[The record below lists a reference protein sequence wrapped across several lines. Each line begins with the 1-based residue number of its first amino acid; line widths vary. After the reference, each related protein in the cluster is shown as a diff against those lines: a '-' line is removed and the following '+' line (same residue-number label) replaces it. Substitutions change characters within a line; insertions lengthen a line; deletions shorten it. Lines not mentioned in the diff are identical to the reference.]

1 MEIVA
6 LSPVHATTLTW
17 RRDAKTWALTVVCK
31 ATFDLTPGEM
41 RLSQG
46 QDPLIEQDRRWEE
59 EPARSLHSPTDLV
72 PFKARADVMLVGHAY
87 APNGKSVRSL
97 LARLV
102 VGGVDKSIAVL
113 GDRAAAGRE
122 PSPFTIMA
130 LRYERAAG
138 GLGQANPAGI
148 ASTEARLPNLEPA
161 IRAGTR
167 SGDEGTLLA
176 GFGPIAPDWP
186 QRRGR
191 LQGGAATWSPNDPLD
206 ESDPLFFNS
215 APADQQ
221 LATLRDDQPLL
232 LENLHPDLPRLSTRL
247 PGLRP
252 QVFVERPHAAP
263 HELEMHA
270 DALWIDTDRGRC
282 TVTWRA
288 HFPLSQRE
296 EPGRIFV
303 AMTGARQQLTWD
315 DMKGLE
321 RAIGADQAPPAP
333 RKIPNVEAFSVDDE
347 DDGDDTMT
355 IARRLPMPALPPRK
369 IPAPKPTLVGTPPPP
384 VPVTAALPPTAPPPP
399 MPALPPTP
407 PAPIAAAAPG
417 PPAPPLPLSPERL
430 RALLAPR
437 ELSPGF
443 DLSEPTSTDFYTVG
457 EHTPILDASPLWL
470 AQHTMPTPA
479 VPASTPT
486 PIVATPPASAPPIV
500 AAPQPSVI
508 SLQSAA
514 ISASVPSAVAT
525 LTGDARSPW
534 AAAGSSPRPTATPA
548 PAAAPIKAPPPLKPA
563 PSRTAT
569 LTGSTTKPPAD
580 VLDLLWFEAEALP
593 RIRARFKAL
602 IDELEFEPLDPKHD
616 LPVDDPKA
624 SRDRHHAFGVLT
636 QAPGTDASG
645 ISRAMLDAISDKGRF
660 TPPVVVLSGE
670 LRFPFDEV
678 EHLKAA
684 AAAAKPLAKDDKRLS
699 DLIDTVNELAG
710 TPLLQGSP
718 GAIDSLLK
726 DLSSAVSQ
734 SKRPLP
740 VKFLDA
746 HLERV
751 LLEQRRYQKR
761 TVFGAPM
768 LRGLFTPAGSNT
780 ALPAYLPE
788 DVADKLPLVVQMKV
802 RLIAEASPSQDQYES
817 HSQALRVVALGRAMA
832 VDGWRR

>member
-1 MEIVA
+1 MEVVA

-17 RRDAKTWALTVVCK
+17 RRDAKTWALTVICK

-41 RLSQG
+41 RLSQA
-46 QDPLIEQDRRWEE
+46 QDPLHEQDRRWEE

-122 PSPFTIMA
+122 PAPFAIMA

-138 GLGQANPAGI
+138 GLGHANPAGI
-148 ASTEARLPNLEPA
+148 AASEARLPNLEPA
-161 IRAGTR
+161 IRAGR
-167 SGDEGTLLA
+167 EGSSKGDDGAPLA

-191 LQGGAATWSPNDPLD
+191 LDGGATAWVAADPLD
-206 ESDPLFFNS
+206 DADPLFFNA

-221 LATLRDDQPLL
+221 LAALRDDQPLL
-232 LENLHPDLPRLSTRL
+232 LENLHPDHARLSTRL

-288 HFPLSQRE
+288 HFPLAQRD

-315 DMKGLE
+315 DIKGLE

-333 RKIPNVEAFSVDDE
+333 RKIPNVEAFSDE
-347 DDGDDTMT
+347 DDDGDDTMT
-355 IARRLPMPALPPRK
+355 IARKLPMPALPPRR

-384 VPVTAALPPTAPPPP
+384 APVATPAALPPTTPPPP
-399 MPALPPTP
+399 MPAPPSM
-407 PAPIAAAAPG
+407 PA
-417 PPAPPLPLSPERL
+417 PAPPPLSPERL
-430 RALLAPR
+430 RALLATR
-437 ELSPGF
+437 ELAPGF
-443 DLSEPTSTDFYTVG
+443 DLAEPTSTDFYVVG
-457 EHTPILDASPLWL
+457 ENTPILDASPAWL
-470 AQHTMPTPA
+470 ALHA
-479 VPASTPT
+479 VPMPATAVL
-486 PIVATPPASAPPIV
+486 PIVAPPIASAAPSPPAPQAQAIPPQPPIM
-500 AAPQPSVI
+500 PSL
-508 SLQSAA
+508 SS
-514 ISASVPSAVAT
+514 SVPSAVAT
-525 LTGDARSPW
+525 LAGDARSPW
-534 AAAGSSPRPTATPA
+534 AAASATPRPTATPA
-548 PAAAPIKAPPPLKPA
+548 PAPAPSKPAPPSKA
-563 PSRTAT
+563 VPSRTAT
-569 LTGSTTKPPAD
+569 LTGASRPPPAD
-580 VLDLLWFEAEALP
+580 VLDLLWFDPDALP
-593 RIRARFKAL
+593 RIRARFSAL
-602 IDELEFEPLDPKHD
+602 IDELEFEPLDPRHD
-616 LPVDDPKA
+616 LPVDDPNA
-624 SRDRHHAFGVLT
+624 SRDRHHAFGVMT
-636 QAPGTDASG
+636 QAPLTEAAG
-645 ISRAMLDAISDKGRF
+645 ISRAMVEAISDKGRF

-684 AAAAKPLAKDDKRLS
+684 AAAAKPLAKDDKRLT

-768 LRGLFTPAGSNT
+768 LRGLFTPAGSSA

-788 DVADKLPLVVQMKV
+788 SVADRLPLVVQMKV
-802 RLIAEASPSQDQYES
+802 RLIAEATASQDQYES
-817 HSQALRVVALGRAMA
+817 HPQALRVVALGRAMA